1 MADLLNI
8 GKTGLDASRK
18 SLKTTGHNIANAN
31 TEGYSRQRVQQTT
44 NNPINKAGHIMG
56 TGARVVGVNRVHDQF
71 IEKKLMGSMTTNQFH
86 QSRAEHLEQV
96 ENIFNEIDGEGL
108 NHVLNNFYNAF
119 RELANQPEN
128 EAVRSIVR
136 DNAGLVVKDFRRMRN
151 SLDNEARM
159 IDQKIGV
166 EIEDINS
173 ILHRVAELNNKITVL
188 EVGNNETGDL
198 RDQRDVLV
206 RTLSESFKV
215 NSYLDE
221 KNRYVLSADGVGT
234 LVTGTEVQELAA
246 KSVSQGESNN
256 NMPGSVEIYLK
267 SKPTHSITDNFKH
280 GRLGAL
286 AKLRNGDIQ
295 NLQNQVDQIAF
306 EFSKTVNS
314 VHQRGY
320 VNREV
325 QVDEFGNANLFDQ
338 KGPTTGLNFF
348 VDLTDKQGAALKLDL
363 HEDVKNDLSN
373 IATAL
378 TPNSP
383 GDNRIALAIS
393 KLQHEKVMGGGT
405 TTLEEEYLQTI
416 ASVGVEVGK
425 ARFDNEQARGLL
437 AQAQNMKERVSGV
450 SIDEETANLVRYQH
464 AYDAS
469 AKVMQTADEMF
480 QTVLAL
486 KR

>member
-31 TEGYSRQRVQQTT
+31 TEGYSRQRVHQTT

-56 TGARVVGVNRVHDQF
+56 TGARIVGVNRIHDQF
-71 IEKKLMGSMTTNQFH
+71 IEKKLMGSMTTNEYH
-86 QSRAEHLEQV
+86 QHKADHLGQI

-136 DNAGLVVKDFRRMRN
+136 DNANLVVKDFKRMRN
-151 SLDNEARM
+151 SLDNESRM
-159 IDQKIGV
+159 IDQKLGV
-166 EIEDINS
+166 EIDDINS
-173 ILHRVAELNNKITVL
+173 MLHRVADLNNKISVL

-198 RDQRDVLV
+198 RDQRDTIV

-221 KNRYVLSADGVGT
+221 KNRYILSADGIGT
-234 LVTGTEVQELAA
+234 LVSGTDVQELAV
-246 KSVSQGESNN
+246 KSVSQDESNN
-256 NMPGSVEIYLK
+256 NMPGSAEVFLK
-267 SKPTHSITDNFKH
+267 ARPNYAVTDNFKQ

-286 AKLRNGDIQ
+286 AKVRNGNIQ
-295 NLQNQVDQIAF
+295 ELQNKVDQIAF
-306 EFSKTVNS
+306 EFSKSVNAI
-314 VHQRGY
+314 HQKGY

-325 QVDEFGNANLFDQ
+325 TIDEFGNPNLFDE
-338 KGPTTGLNFF
+338 KGPTSGLNFF
-348 VDLTDKQGAALKLDL
+348 ANLTSQEGAALKLDL
-363 HEDVKNDLSN
+363 SNDVKESVSN

-393 KLQHEKVMGGGT
+393 KLQHEKIMGAGT

-416 ASVGVEVGK
+416 GGVGVEVGK
-425 ARFDNEQARGLL
+425 ARFDSEQARGLL
-437 AQAQNMKERVSGV
+437 SQVQNMKERVSGV

-464 AYDAS
+464 AYDAA

-480 QTVLAL
+480 QTVLAI